1 MLKEVTLLCLNLHR
15 ALSRWHTRSF
25 VRWIRSDEPKNER
38 WIRLPI
44 KKIHRWWTTADHIET
59 ASNESIKMN
68 PIKRTPSNEPHQT
81 NPSNESHEANPIKN
95 ELQQFQQV
103 RQLTSRQALVDSFKC
118 FKCFKCFL
126 QMRVR
131 SSDLQI
137 FSDHFRSFPITSDF
151 FYNST
156 RFFYTQLC
164 APQGVAQDHQTKQPQ
179 RASQVITNHHSRSS
193 MTTTDH
199 HTFPHTVHPHHPHC
213 V

>member
-1 MLKEVTLLCLNLHR
+1 
-15 ALSRWHTRSF
+15 
-25 VRWIRSDEPKNER
+25 
-38 WIRLPI
+38 
-44 KKIHRWWTTADHIET
+44 
-59 ASNESIKMN
+59 MN
-68 PIKRTPSNEPHQT
+68 PIKRT
-81 NPSNESHEANPIKN
+81 PSNESHEANPIKN

-156 RFFYTQLC
+156 QILLHAALRPTRRRTGSSDQ
-164 APQGVAQDHQTKQPQ
+164 ATTESIAGHHKSPQQIINDH
-179 RASQVITNHHSRSS
+179 HRSS
-193 MTTTDH
+193 HLPTH
-199 HTFPHTVHPHHPHC
+199 SSPHHPHC